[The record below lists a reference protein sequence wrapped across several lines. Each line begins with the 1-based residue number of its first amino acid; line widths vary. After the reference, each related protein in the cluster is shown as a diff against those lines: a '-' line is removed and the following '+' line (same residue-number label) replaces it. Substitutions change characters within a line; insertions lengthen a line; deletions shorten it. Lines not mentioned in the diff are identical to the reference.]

1 MLKNILKF
9 SGMILIVLFCTT
21 SIFFATINRE
31 MRNSEFKDLTGYSS
45 FFEDRFYDWRMRKT
59 LDKKRVEDR
68 IVLIEIDDK
77 SLKEIGRWPFSRDIW
92 ADVVTKLSGLQAK
105 IIAFDIFFSEPEKR
119 FQGNSP
125 DENFSQAI
133 KYFQSK
139 KGNKVILPYGVTLSS
154 KNSFESIP
162 DTMLDFML
170 KAKQDK
176 NINLFP
182 SYLSKS
188 VYPLDSLLNASPALG
203 FIRAEKDG
211 DGVFRM
217 YPLVA
222 NISGVHFASFPVIIY
237 QAYMGESAII
247 DLSDSEEKYLVT
259 DYSYYNINFKGET
272 KVRWLGGSNQFKR
285 ISVSDF
291 LKEKSNINL
300 KDLFKDKIVFIGSTA
315 YGAHDL
321 RNTPIKSD
329 LPGVYFHMNMTHMM
343 LDGKH
348 FRPSGKSTYLSWII
362 LLGTSFL
369 MIFIMT
375 FQSATLDILV
385 AITMTSSLLLADI
398 YYLTPE
404 GFEVK
409 LFFCLLSILACY
421 LWGTTVEFYA
431 TTKEKKKIRNTFRRF
446 ISPDVVDDMLDH
458 PEHAKVGST
467 NKVITVFFS
476 DIRNFTE
483 VAAKLNPD
491 ELSSYLNQYMSRMT
505 EVIFNNKGTLDKYI
519 GDAIVA
525 FWGAP
530 IEVKDHA
537 YRALCSSLQMIEAL
551 PELNEEYLKQGLPA
565 IEHGIGLNTGAC
577 SVGNMGSDNVISYT
591 AIGEHMN
598 LGSRLEKLC
607 KHYGIQLHVS
617 EFTLGALTQEQLKE
631 FQYRPIDRLKLAGKE
646 IYFNTFEILDKNH
659 PFYDHPKD
667 IRAYEKGFHE
677 FSEKRPRKALK
688 MLGPL
693 LEKYPHDNPLKILV
707 ENCHYAIKSD
717 H

>member
-9 SGMILIVLFCTT
+9 SGMFIIVLFCTT

-31 MRNSEFKDLTGYSS
+31 MRNSELKNLTGYSS

-59 LDKKRVEDR
+59 LDKKRVAER
-68 IVLIEIDDK
+68 IVLLEIDDE
-77 SLKEIGRWPFSRDIW
+77 SLKKIGRWPFSREVW
-92 ADVVTKLSGLQAK
+92 ANVVQKLTKLNAK

-119 FQGNSP
+119 FEGKSP
-125 DENFSQAI
+125 DDLFSNAI
-133 KYFQSK
+133 KRFQTKRGS
-139 KGNKVILPYGVTLSS
+139 KVILPYGVTLSS
-154 KNSFESIP
+154 KDSFKNIP
-162 DTMLDFML
+162 DSMLDFML
-170 KAKQDK
+170 KAKQAK
-176 NINLFP
+176 GINLFP

-188 VYPLDSLLNASPALG
+188 VYPLETLLKASPALG

-222 NISGVHFASFPVIIY
+222 NINGIHFASFPVIIY
-237 QAYMGESAII
+237 QAYMSENAVI

-272 KVRWLGGSNQFKR
+272 KVRWLGGRDQFQR

-291 LKEKSNINL
+291 LNESSN
-300 KDLFKDKIVFIGSTA
+300 KDLRDLFENKIVFIGSTA

-385 AITMTSSLLLADI
+385 AIAMTSGLLFADI

-446 ISPDVVDDMLDH
+446 ISPDVVDDMLTH

-467 NKVITVFFS
+467 SKVITVFFS

-483 VAAKLNPD
+483 VAAKLKPD
-491 ELSSYLNQYMSRMT
+491 ELSSYLNQYMGKMT
-505 EVIFNNKGTLDKYI
+505 DIIFNNKGTLDKYI

-530 IEVKDHA
+530 IEIKDHA
-537 YRALCSSLQMIEAL
+537 YRSICASLEMIETL
-551 PELNEEYLKQGLPA
+551 PTLNEEYLIQGLPA
-565 IEHGIGLNTGAC
+565 IEHGIGLNTGMC

-607 KHYGIQLHVS
+607 KHYGIRLHVS
-617 EFTLGALTQEQLKE
+617 EFTLASLTEEQLSQ
-631 FQYRPIDRLKLAGKE
+631 FQFRPIDRLKLTGKE
-646 IYFNTFEILDKNH
+646 IYFNTYEILDRNH
-659 PFYDHPKD
+659 LFYNRPDD
-667 IRAYEKGFHE
+667 INTYEKGFHE
-677 FSEKRPRKALK
+677 FREQRPRKAVKILE
-688 MLGPL
+688 PL
-693 LEKYPHDNPLKILV
+693 LEKYPADTPLKILV
-707 ENCHYAIKSD
+707 ENCRYALRSRG
-717 H
+717 